1 MFVDFEGRVEMKE
14 MKLLFPKCPVCGGEV
29 ALKVV
34 EKLLRGG
41 KNTALIKVKAEV
53 CLHCGERLYSPDTV
67 RKFEEVRRKLEEEKV
82 KGLKV
87 MGKSF
92 KVA

>member
-1 MFVDFEGRVEMKE
+1 METEEKMKP
-14 MKLLFPKCPVCGGEV
+14 LFSKCPVCGGEV
-29 ALKVV
+29 VKKMV

-41 KNTALIKVKAEV
+41 KNTAFIKVGAEV
-53 CLHCGERLYSPDTV
+53 CLHCGERLYSPDTIRQFEDI
-67 RKFEEVRRKLEEEKV
+67 RKRLEKEEVR
-82 KGLKV
+82 GLKA

>member
-1 MFVDFEGRVEMKE
+1 MKA
-14 MKLLFPKCPVCGGEV
+14 LFSKCPSCGGEV
-29 ALKVV
+29 VPKVV

-41 KNTALIKVKAEV
+41 KNTASIKVRAEV

-67 RKFEEVRRKLEEEKV
+67 RKFEEIRRKLEEEKV
-82 KGLKV
+82 KGLKA

>member
-1 MFVDFEGRVEMKE
+1 MKTI
-14 MKLLFPKCPVCGGEV
+14 FPKCPVCGGEV
-29 ALKVV
+29 IEKVV

-41 KNTALIKVKAEV
+41 GNTASIKVKAEV
-53 CLHCGERLYSPDTV
+53 CLHCGERLYSQDTV
-67 RKFEEVRRKLEEEKV
+67 RRFEEIRKKLEKEEV

-92 KVA
+92 KAA